1 MVSYKLL
8 VSRLSLKLQRFFE
21 LLKVSLILCF
31 GHIKKNLTI
40 VNKLSQ
46 PSASQGH
53 FKLVE
58 DAFEKLNLTMILNTF
73 KAKK

>member
-1 MVSYKLL
+1 MHWSHL
-8 VSRLSLKLQRFFE
+8 
-21 LLKVSLILCF
+21 
-31 GHIKKNLTI
+31 KNLTI
-40 VNKLSQ
+40 VNKMSQ